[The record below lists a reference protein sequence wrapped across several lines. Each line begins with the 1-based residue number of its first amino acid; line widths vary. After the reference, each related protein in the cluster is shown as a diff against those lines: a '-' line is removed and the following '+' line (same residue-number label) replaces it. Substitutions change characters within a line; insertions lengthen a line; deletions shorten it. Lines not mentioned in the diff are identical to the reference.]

1 LDYDSPAKLNLVAAT
16 TERPHIIWEGHNQ
29 EMSGHIS
36 PKSTYLTIFGALM
49 VCTILTVIAAFI
61 NLGDLNFPV
70 ALTIAVFKATL
81 VVLFFMHVKYG
92 SKLTKLIVGTA
103 FFFLGIL
110 LTLTLSDYLS
120 RGWFTSPRGS
130 TSAAAITSVT
140 GPLTTGARPLEPAPQ
155 NTSPK

>member
-1 LDYDSPAKLNLVAAT
+1 MA
-16 TERPHIIWEGHNQ
+16 
-29 EMSGHIS
+29 GHIL
-36 PKSTYLTIFGALM
+36 PKSTYFTIFGALM
-49 VCTILTVIAAFI
+49 VCTVLTVIAAFI
-61 NLGDLNFPV
+61 NLGNLNFPV

-103 FFFLGIL
+103 FFFLGIM

-120 RGWFTSPRGS
+120 RGWSTAPRGS
-130 TSAAAITSVT
+130 TSPGAIPNLT
-140 GPLTTGARPLEPAPQ
+140 GPLTTGVPSLEETPQ

>member
-1 LDYDSPAKLNLVAAT
+1 MA
-16 TERPHIIWEGHNQ
+16 
-29 EMSGHIS
+29 GHIS
-36 PKSTYLTIFGALM
+36 PKSTYFTIFGALM
-49 VCTILTVIAAFI
+49 VCTILTVTAAFI

-70 ALTIAVFKATL
+70 ALTIAIFKATL

-110 LTLTLSDYLS
+110 LTLTFSDYLS
-120 RGWFTSPRGS
+120 RGWYTAPGGS
-130 TSAAAITSVT
+130 TSPGSILSLT
-140 GPLTTGARPLEPAPQ
+140 GPGTTGRPELQGDRPSEGQ